1 MEQRRDTTK
10 TRDLVIGFFGW
21 FLVGSLII
29 LISNL
34 LFYWE
39 YLITV
44 VTVVVIGILFFL
56 NRNWLAYGI
65 VAAII
70 TNILIFLLIFGL
82 LVGGGFGLSWDTMSL
97 SLLYGISSP
106 FFMFLLGWRD

>member
-34 LFYWE
+34 LFYR
-39 YLITV
+39 V

-106 FFMFLLGWRD
+106 FFMFLLGWQD